1 MDRAFGRLAMVWVGL
16 LVLLGSTIS
25 ASFLL
30 TGPASAG
37 VSLLIAF
44 AKVGL
49 VFWFFMQL
57 RTEKGLVR
65 VFAIGAA
72 VWLLLL
78 FVLASVDY
86 ATRQYVAGF

>member
-1 MDRAFGRLAMVWVGL
+1 MGTIVRRLTLVWAALSAL
-16 LVLLGSTIS
+16 LASTIG

-30 TGPASAG
+30 TGPASAA
-37 VSLLIAF
+37 VSLAIAF
-44 AKVGL
+44 AKAAL

-65 VFAIGAA
+65 VFAVGAG

-78 FVLASVDY
+78 FALAGLDY
-86 ATRQYVAGF
+86 ATRQ

>member
-1 MDRAFGRLAMVWVGL
+1 MGSAIRRLAIVWA
-16 LVLLGSTIS
+16 VLLALLGTTIG

-37 VSLLIAF
+37 VSLAIAF
-44 AKVGL
+44 AKAAL

-57 RTEKGLVR
+57 RTETGLVR
-65 VFAIGAA
+65 VFAVGAG

-78 FVLASVDY
+78 FALAGTDY
-86 ATRQYVAGF
+86 ATR